1 MSVFALGLNHTTAP
15 LDLRGRFAFSPQQL
29 PVALQAFRSRYQRDS
44 EVAIVSTCNR
54 TELYVG
60 ADVAAVDPAVE
71 WLAGVGWLRLGA
83 WPSAAMAAVSLLG
96 LVVFEHDGKMAT
108 YGAMV
113 VACAAALWWVG
124 FRSGR

>member
-1 MSVFALGLNHTTAP
+1 LNPVDAFWHIANFLAPAFVVGYLAAGTAK
-15 LDLRGRFAFSPQQL
+15 LLWRH
-29 PVALQAFRSRYQRDS
+29 
-44 EVAIVSTCNR
+44 E
-54 TELYVG
+54 
-60 ADVAAVDPAVE
+60 
-71 WLAGVGWLRLGA
+71 LAGVGWLRLGA

-113 VACAAALWWVG
+113 GACAAALWWVG